1 VVYGVMA
8 ACMAAASGLGPL
20 AAGAVYDLSGGY
32 GPFLLAGAIGC
43 AFGGLMIISLPGY
56 PKWDNKAP
64 EAEEAL
70 A

>member
-20 AAGAVYDLSGGY
+20 VAGAVYDLTGGY

-43 AFGGLMIISLPGY
+43 ALCGALIVSLPAY
-56 PKWDNKAP
+56 PKWEKKE
-64 EAEEAL
+64 EAETAF